1 MSDSPHSAVRK
12 GNMHVSGHVQSA
24 PFLGKKGHSIFGIC
38 ADTVFYPVCHPVL
51 LILVVLFAP
60 SFGGV
65 VLPLF

>member
-1 MSDSPHSAVRK
+1 MSEYTSFSLRK

-51 LILVVLFAP
+51 VILVVLLVP
-60 SFGGV
+60 SFGVV